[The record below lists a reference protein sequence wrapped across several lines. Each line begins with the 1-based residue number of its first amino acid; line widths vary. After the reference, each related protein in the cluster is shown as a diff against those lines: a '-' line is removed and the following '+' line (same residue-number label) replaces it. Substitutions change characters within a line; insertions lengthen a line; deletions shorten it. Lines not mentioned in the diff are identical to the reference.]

1 MLNLV
6 YLCRLQ
12 TIYAKRTGKR
22 EASVGVEENLSV
34 CTPSS
39 AVKRKRK
46 MGGESD
52 DDDDDSDDQAEDEED
67 DEEEEIKK
75 VKKMETNDEVAD
87 GSIY

>member
-1 MLNLV
+1 M
-6 YLCRLQ
+6 
-12 TIYAKRTGKR
+12 GM
-22 EASVGVEENLSV
+22 EENLSV

-75 VKKMETNDEVAD
+75 VTKMETNDEVAD
-87 GSIY
+87 GSIYRFIVQTDVEKLFVDIYDICFVLSG